1 MSNKGSGY
9 TDKNFVKTREIS
21 RAECSLSGLK
31 KAQGTRS
38 FLRFLIISYGTLDVI
53 SFRMPHIF

>member
-21 RAECSLSGLK
+21 RAECSLSGIK
-31 KAQGTRS
+31 KKHREHKAS
-38 FLRFLIISYGTLDVI
+38 CAFK
-53 SFRMPHIF
+53 